1 MKNLK
6 TFSEFV
12 SEAAEFNPAN
22 TSDIDVLLPAIKS
35 ASELMPGKE
44 YVVKLNGKNHANMM
58 YQGVSD
64 GNYIFNSE
72 DMETVL
78 NLNREQI
85 NGAVSDGGVQQVN
98 EAVRRTADQVNKDS
112 EDRIK
117 NQIARYSEL
126 MKTKPEK
133 ANYYKAQLDLA
144 HARATMINLKKKV
157 DALKEST
164 GLNEAKTYKGK
175 EVLPDWIDPK
185 RDFGAPIKNAKE
197 LKVGAEYIIYEPGM
211 DNWQAENI
219 YQGYTGGIHIF
230 NSSTQFGEA
239 EPLELTDKDLASA
252 IKDGEIIKQN

>member
-6 TFSEFV
+6 TFSEFI
-12 SEAAEFNPAN
+12 SEAAEFNPTN
-22 TSDIDVLLPAIKS
+22 TSDLDVLLPAIKS
-35 ASELMPGKE
+35 ATELKPGKE
-44 YVVKLNGKNHANMM
+44 YVIKLDGKIHTNMI

-64 GNYIFNSE
+64 SSYIFNSE

-78 NLNREQI
+78 NLKDEQI
-85 NGAVSDGGVQQVN
+85 NSAVSDGGVQPVN
-98 EAVRRTADQVNKDS
+98 ESK
-112 EDRIK
+112 
-117 NQIARYSEL
+117 L
-126 MKTKPEK
+126 
-133 ANYYKAQLDLA
+133 
-144 HARATMINLKKKV
+144 
-157 DALKEST
+157 
-164 GLNEAKTYKGK
+164 YKGK

-185 RDFGAPIKNAKE
+185 RDFGSPIKNAKE